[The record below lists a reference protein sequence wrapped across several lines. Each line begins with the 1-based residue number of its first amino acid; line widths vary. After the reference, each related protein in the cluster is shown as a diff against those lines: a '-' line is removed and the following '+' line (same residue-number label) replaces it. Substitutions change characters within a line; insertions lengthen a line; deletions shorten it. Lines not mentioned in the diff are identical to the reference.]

1 MSAGGERWRQ
11 LTLGLFRDVGAGFD
25 NYHPAG
31 NDEALSALAQWAH
44 GAGPW
49 CMLLWGGCGVGKSHL
64 LQAAVRA
71 AAERGA
77 QAMYVPL
84 AEALGYGVE
93 ALDGLDTLAALA
105 LDDLEVVTGR
115 RAWEEALFALYNRM
129 QAVGGRLLVSAAA
142 APRELPFALS
152 DLRSRFAAALV
163 YRLKPL
169 SDDERRAALVAAAAG
184 RGIHLPEPVAS
195 YLLRRVPR
203 DWSAL
208 QAALARL
215 DGASLSA
222 GRSLTVPF
230 VREVLRLED

>member
-11 LTLGLFRDVGAGFD
+11 LTLGLFRDAGASFG
-25 NYHPAG
+25 NYEAG
-31 NDEALSALAQWAH
+31 GNVEALRAVAEWAG

-49 CMLLWGGCGVGKSHL
+49 CLLLWGGSGVGKSHL

-77 QAMYVPL
+77 PSMYVPL
-84 AEALGYGVE
+84 AEALAYGVE
-93 ALDGLDTLAALA
+93 ALEGLETLGALA
-105 LDDLEVVTGR
+105 LDDLEVLAGR
-115 RAWEEALFALYNRM
+115 RAWEEKLFALYNRM
-129 QAVGGRLLVSAAA
+129 QAVGGRLLVSASA
-142 APRELPFALS
+142 APRELPFALP
-152 DLRSRFAAALV
+152 DLGSRFAAALV
-163 YRLKPL
+163 YRLKSL

-184 RGIHLPEPVAS
+184 RGIHLPEAVAT

-208 QAALARL
+208 HAALDRL
-215 DGASLSA
+215 DAASLSA

-230 VREVLRLED
+230 VREVLRLEE